1 VGGVSVGGTLVGV
14 SVGGARVGVS
24 VGGTLVGL
32 AVGGTLVGGRV
43 VGRRSSVVG
52 RRSSVVGV
60 GELITVGS
68 AQKQSRNA
76 SRINQGTRR
85 IGTPLQGGM

>member
-1 VGGVSVGGTLVGV
+1 VGGVSVGRTLVGVFVGGTLVGV
-14 SVGGARVGVS
+14 FVGGALVGES
-24 VGGTLVGL
+24 VGGTFVGVF
-32 AVGGTLVGGRV
+32 VGGAL
-43 VGRRSSVVG
+43 VG

-60 GELITVGS
+60 GELTTVGS